1 MKIRFEEQFVKS
13 LAQKI
18 DYIANDNPS
27 ASVKFKNDIL
37 QKCKDVVDMPYKHRK
52 FIYHEDENVR
62 DLIHKGYTAVY
73 MVEED
78 FISFVALIDHE
89 RYAL

>member
-18 DYIANDNPS
+18 DYIAIDNPS

-37 QKCKDVVDMPYKHRK
+37 QKCKDVANMPFKYRK
-52 FIYHEDENVR
+52 SIYHEDENVR

-78 FISFVALIDHE
+78 FVSFVALINHE
-89 RYAL
+89 KYTI